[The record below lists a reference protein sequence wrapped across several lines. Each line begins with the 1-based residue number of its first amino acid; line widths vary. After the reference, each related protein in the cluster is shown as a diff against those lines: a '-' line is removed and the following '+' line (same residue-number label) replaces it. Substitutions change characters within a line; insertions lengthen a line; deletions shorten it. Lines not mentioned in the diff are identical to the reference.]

1 MYVCEATDSN
11 LFAQRRDALK
21 QSADF
26 LTAMRKYQSYYRNY
40 SARWD
45 YYICEDNGCALSSR
59 RSYDQRHTLRPFAI
73 HMTQT
78 PIGSRKHF
86 CPQTTT
92 LWRGATIGV
101 KLISPPCRHGEC
113 SFRTGC
119 SATAKGAVPLESA
132 ARNSYST
139 LTGAISTTLCMRV
152 GSSSK
157 KKYLRGLCSK
167 CVLTSLG
174 PLCQQHCN
182 QHMTTGAMALRTD
195 NDRTTMAL

>member
-11 LFAQRRDALK
+11 FFAQRRDALK

-157 KKYLRGLCSK
+157 KKKKSARSVQQVCPHFSRTLMSATLQSAHDNW
-167 CVLTSLG
+167 SNG
-174 PLCQQHCN
+174 PAH
-182 QHMTTGAMALRTD
+182 
-195 NDRTTMAL
+195 